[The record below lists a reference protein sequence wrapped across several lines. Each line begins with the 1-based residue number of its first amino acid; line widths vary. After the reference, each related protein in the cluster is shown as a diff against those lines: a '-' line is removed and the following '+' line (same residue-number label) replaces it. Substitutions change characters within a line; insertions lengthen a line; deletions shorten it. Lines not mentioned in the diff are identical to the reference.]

1 MNLLDLVSNHTNLRK
16 SGSRYVGPC
25 PKCGG
30 SSTTD
35 RFSVNTAKGFF
46 HCFSCGFNGDAIKWL
61 REIEGASCPDAHE
74 RLGLT
79 CENTGC
85 PAWEK
90 CRLGNGGNKSNRKA
104 SPSVQPVQ
112 PPAPPEPEQYH
123 PASANTPQQQWAQQ
137 AAPLIEKAHHTLLQN
152 QDQLNYL
159 HQRGIP
165 SAAIEWGKLGYL
177 PENRYP
183 KRETWGLPTE
193 LKENGKPK
201 KMFIPSG
208 ILIPFFDADTPH
220 RIRIRRENP
229 RQQDSRYY
237 WVQGSG
243 DDVPVIGPA
252 KARAVVV
259 IESDLDAF
267 MVRWQCRDLDIAV
280 IPLGT
285 CSAKPK
291 QTAMRTLQNAQVIL
305 LAHDFEPRV
314 NPRTGQHEN
323 PGGQGAKWWLNTF
336 PGAKRWPVP
345 AGKDAGDYYKDHN
358 GDIRAWILA
367 GLPPAFH
374 VQKEET
380 PAQPAPKPQDQPLP
394 ANIVMRTKSG
404 YFLGIVNTQ
413 EEKQPFAI
421 QSGYNTV
428 TREEVKTLARMD
440 EAQRNHW
447 LNQNGLKLFGLD
459 VAEEAD
465 IINTTANIFDGVIYK
480 NGPDTQTTE
489 QPK

>member
-1 MNLLDLVSNHTNLRK
+1 MEMLDLVSTHIKLRK
-16 SGSRYVGPC
+16 SGSRYVGQC

-30 SSTTD
+30 SNDTD

-79 CENTGC
+79 CDNTGC

-90 CRLGNGGNKSNRKA
+90 CRLGNGGNKGKRNK
-104 SPSVQPVQ
+104 SPRVEPVQ
-112 PPAPPEPEQYH
+112 PPAPPEPAEYNAAA
-123 PASANTPQQQWAQQ
+123 ASTPQQQWAQQ
-137 AAPLIEKAHHTLLQN
+137 AAPLIQKAHTNLLQN
-152 QDQLNYL
+152 DTQLQYL
-159 HQRGIP
+159 AGRGIP
-165 SAAIEWGKLGYL
+165 PSGVEWGKLGYL

-183 KRETWGLPTE
+183 KREAWGLPTE
-193 LKENGKPK
+193 IKENGKPK
-201 KMFIPSG
+201 KMFIPGG
-208 ILIPFFDADTPH
+208 IVIPFFDADAPH
-220 RIRIRRENP
+220 RIRIRRDNP
-229 RQQDSRYY
+229 RPKDPRYY
-237 WVQGSG
+237 WVPGSG
-243 DDVPVIGPA
+243 DDVPVIGPSN
-252 KARAVVV
+252 ARAVVV

-291 QTAMRTLQNAQVIL
+291 QTAMRTLHNAQVVL

-314 NPRTGQHEN
+314 NPHTGEHEN
-323 PGGQGAKWWLNTF
+323 PGGQGARWWLSTF
-336 PGAKRWPVP
+336 PHAKRWPVP
-345 AGKDAGDYYKDHN
+345 AGKDAGDYYKDHQ